1 MKQIILIAAIGENNE
16 LGKNND
22 LLWHLPD
29 DFKRFK
35 NLTQNHD
42 MIMGYKTFRSLP
54 RLLPNR
60 KHIVISTKDLTSDE
74 SQLVYCKN
82 LSEAFATAKT
92 DPTYVIGGGQI
103 YSQAMEFAD
112 KLELTRVHGSFE
124 ATVFFPEI
132 PKDEFELLHSEFH
145 AADEKHA
152 YSFTYET
159 YIRTSR

>member
-42 MIMGYKTFRSLP
+42 MVMGYKTFRSLP

-82 LSEAFATAKT
+82 LSEAFATSKT
-92 DPTYVIGGGQI
+92 NPTYVIGGGQI

-112 KLELTRVHGSFE
+112 KLELTRVHGTFD
-124 ATVFFPEI
+124 AAVFFPEI
-132 PKDEFELLHSEFH
+132 PKDQFELLYSEFH
-145 AADEKHA
+145 EADEKHA
-152 YSFTYET
+152 YAFTYET

>member
-60 KHIVISTKDLTSDE
+60 KHIVISTKDLTSEE

-82 LSEAFATAKT
+82 LSEAFASAIT

-103 YSQAMEFAD
+103 YTQAMEFAD

-132 PKDEFELLHSEFH
+132 PIEQFELQHSEFH
-145 AADEKHA
+145 PADEKHA

>member
-1 MKQIILIAAIGENNE
+1 MKQIILIAAIGENRE

-35 NLTQNHD
+35 TLTQEHD

-54 RLLPNR
+54 KLLPNR
-60 KHIVISTKDLTSDE
+60 KHIVISSKKLTSDTD
-74 SQLVYCKN
+74 QLIYCGS
-82 LSEAFATAKT
+82 LEEAVNYSKT
-92 DPTYVIGGGQI
+92 NPTFVIGGGQI
-103 YSQAMEFAD
+103 YNLSLAIAD
-112 KLELTRVHGSFE
+112 KLELTRVHGSFDAE
-124 ATVFFPEI
+124 VFFPEI
-132 PKDEFELLHSEFH
+132 PTNEFELVKSEFH
-145 AADEKHA
+145 PKDDKHA